1 VVGYSPSGEPFVG
14 SDRSIMKLMEVVAL
28 FEA

>member
-14 SDRSIMKLMEVVAL
+14 SDRSIMELMEIMAL